1 MAMIGDEAAAG
12 HGASKYNGWA
22 AQLGKLLNEKFGYG
36 FHNNA
41 EVGLALQD
49 FLRLIFNSF

>member
-1 MAMIGDEAAAG
+1 MIGDEAAAG